1 MLHRVE
7 RPKHPKRA
15 GRVLLSFSLVMV
27 AAALSGCG
35 GSVGSYCEEAKNC
48 EGGNDLDEEAC
59 NLRGD
64 ELADL
69 SDLQNCS
76 AEYDDVFECVDEGSR
91 CNNDRYAPDDGAC
104 DVQFQRLSECANVNP
119 GDFF

>member
-15 GRVLLSFSLVMV
+15 GRVLLSFSFLM
-27 AAALSGCG
+27 AAALVSGCG
-35 GSVGSYCEEAKNC
+35 GSISSYCNEAKNC

-59 NLRGD
+59 NLRGE

-69 SDLQNCS
+69 ADLQNCS
-76 AEYDDVFECVDEGSR
+76 AEYDDYFECVDEGSR
-91 CNNDRYAPDDGAC
+91 CNNDRYAPDEGAC
-104 DVQFQRLSECANVNP
+104 DVQAERLSECADVHP
-119 GDFF
+119 GDF